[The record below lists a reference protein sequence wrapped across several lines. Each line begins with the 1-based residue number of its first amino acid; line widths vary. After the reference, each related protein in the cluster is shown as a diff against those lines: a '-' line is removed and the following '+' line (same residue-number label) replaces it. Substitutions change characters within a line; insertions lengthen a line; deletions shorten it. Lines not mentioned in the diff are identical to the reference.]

1 MRRVGRVLRSVLTQV
16 ARAIRALRPRGS
28 SAARS
33 AAWLALITSALFFVG
48 AAATYTTQVF
58 LNFGPIAWAGLGDGS
73 ETARVIRALATVFAM
88 IQVGFGLVY
97 ALLAFDAWRGRT
109 GFLTALA
116 RGDGAGYALLM
127 LCAIFGG
134 FALNFPALLA
144 VALLFSHLARS
155 GSDLEEASK
164 RAPVEDALAVLARR
178 HRVEPVRSPDGS
190 PQSVLQGQ
198 IVCHQCGLPNP
209 SGRKRCRVCASHIFD
224 IPVPEVTLITPQEAG
239 EPVPVLVPRRRRRRR
254 QMQAAER

>member
-58 LNFGPIAWAGLGDGS
+58 LNFGPIAWAG
-73 ETARVIRALATVFAM
+73 
-88 IQVGFGLVY
+88 
-97 ALLAFDAWRGRT
+97 RT

-155 GSDLEEASK
+155 GGDLGEASR
-164 RAPVEDALAVLARR
+164 RAP
-178 HRVEPVRSPDGS
+178 P
-190 PQSVLQGQ
+190 
-198 IVCHQCGLPNP
+198 
-209 SGRKRCRVCASHIFD
+209 
-224 IPVPEVTLITPQEAG
+224 
-239 EPVPVLVPRRRRRRR
+239 
-254 QMQAAER
+254 